1 MRKEVYICD
10 HCGKELNPMNDY
22 TEIDINNF
30 DFVKEVDLCEEC
42 YNELCNIVRE
52 FIGENLSK

>member
-1 MRKEVYICD
+1 MRKEIYFCD

-22 TEIDINNF
+22 TEIDIDNF

-42 YNELCNIVRE
+42 YKELCNIVRE
-52 FIGENLSK
+52 FIGEDLSK

>member
-10 HCGKELNPMNDY
+10 HCRKELNPMNDY